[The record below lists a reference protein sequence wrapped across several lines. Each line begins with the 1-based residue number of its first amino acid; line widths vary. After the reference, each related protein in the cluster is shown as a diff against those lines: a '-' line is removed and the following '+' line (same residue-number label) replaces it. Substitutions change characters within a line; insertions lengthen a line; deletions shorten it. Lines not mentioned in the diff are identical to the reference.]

1 MHLLAFVLLLI
12 IFYIEYWIKE
22 EFSKEEMIVK
32 GTTIIM
38 IVIGSI
44 I

>member
-1 MHLLAFVLLLI
+1 MHLVAFVLLLI
-12 IFYIEYWIKE
+12 IFYIEYWFKE

-32 GTTIIM
+32 GTTIFM
-38 IVIGSI
+38 IILGSI